1 MEKFIKSIKPY
12 TKAIIAGIVGLLQ
25 IVSLY
30 VMLSADGLMSPE
42 DVNAIIGA
50 VIIALGGTG
59 AVYQF
64 PNAKG
69 K

>member
-1 MEKFIKSIKPY
+1 MLEQLRPY
-12 TKAIIAGIVGLLQ
+12 TKSIIAGLVGLLQ
-25 IVSLY
+25 ILALY
-30 VMLSADGLMSPE
+30 VTLSADGKLSPE
-42 DVNAIIGA
+42 DVNALIGA

-64 PNAKG
+64 PNKE